1 MDIFLEYI
9 VPRKKGVRETVKI
22 IASLFGVFILLTICT
37 VLLVTPLNGIAIPLL
52 AAGIYGAYLI
62 ITSQNVEYE
71 YIVTN
76 GELDVDTIIHRRKRK
91 RLISVHSR
99 TFDIV
104 APCGDS
110 EFVRE
115 ENANFTKV
123 IDASSGYNDGKA
135 YFAVFSKDGM
145 KIKLIFEPTEKM
157 LDAFKTFVPRNVH
170 KRADV

>member
-9 VPRKKGVRETVKI
+9 VSRKKGVKETLKI
-22 IASLFGVFILLTICT
+22 IATLFGVFVLLSICT
-37 VLLVTPLNGIAIPLL
+37 ILLVTPLGSIAIPLL
-52 AAGIYGAYLI
+52 AAGIYGAYILI
-62 ITSQNVEYE
+62 TCQNVEYE

-76 GELDVDTIIHRRKRK
+76 GELDVDSIVHRRKRK
-91 RLISVHSR
+91 RLITVHSR

-104 APCGDS
+104 APCGEP
-110 EFVRE
+110 EFSGE
-115 ENANFTKV
+115 ENGNFTKV
-123 IDASSGYNDGKA
+123 IDASSGSNDGKA

-170 KRADV
+170 KRAED